1 MVAALCNTTF
11 QLRELM
17 PILKS
22 SKPNEKL
29 GSSDQDHQF
38 YYPLLVNATTSA
50 DRSNSKNE
58 PNWDTLLTQLLEI
71 IVLPVRNAILNGKKP
86 DNDLKSL
93 STNCSHLVARVVAE
107 LSSQA
112 TLSEVT
118 ILRR

>member
-1 MVAALCNTTF
+1 
-11 QLRELM
+11 M

-22 SKPNEKL
+22 TKHNEKS
-29 GSSDQDHQF
+29 GSSDQDHQY

-50 DRSNSKNE
+50 AHNSLKSE
-58 PNWDTLLTQLLEI
+58 PNWEILLSHLLDI
-71 IVLPVRNAILNGKKP
+71 IGLPVRNAILNNKNP

-112 TLSEVT
+112 ILFEV
-118 ILRR
+118 IK